1 LDKIR
6 AFIAVDIESEEFRN
20 QILEIHRKIRDIGAD
35 IKPVTPENIH
45 LTLRFLGEIETTLM
59 EKTIDILKLIE
70 FQPFEIRLKGTG
82 AFPSMRKINVIW
94 IGLERGQEELTR
106 ISRSLEAQ
114 LRKLGF
120 SQDKK
125 GFNPHITIARLRS
138 GRNKEAV
145 ADLLYESKEK
155 SYGSMIV
162 QAIRLKKSVLTPQGP
177 IYSTIFEVKS

>member
-1 LDKIR
+1 LEKIR

-20 QILEIHRKIRDIGAD
+20 QILEIQKKLLDIGAD

-59 EKTIDILKLIE
+59 EKIIDMLRIIK

-82 AFPSMRKINVIW
+82 AFPSIRKISVIW

-106 ISRSLEAQ
+106 ISKLLESQ
-114 LRKLGF
+114 LRKFGF
-120 SQDKK
+120 PQDKK
-125 GFNPHITIARLRS
+125 GFSPHVTIARLRS
-138 GRNKEAV
+138 GRNKDAI

-155 SYGSMIV
+155 LYGSMI
-162 QAIRLKKSVLTPQGP
+162 AHSIRLKKSVLTPQGP
-177 IYSTIFEVKS
+177 IYSTIYEVKS

>member
-1 LDKIR
+1 MEKIR
-6 AFIAVDIESEEFRN
+6 AFIAVDIESDEFRT
-20 QILEIHRKIRDIGAD
+20 QILEIQKKILDIGAD
-35 IKPVTPENIH
+35 IKPVAPENIH
-45 LTLRFLGEIETTLM
+45 LTLRFLGEIETALM
-59 EKTIDILKLIE
+59 EKIVDMLKLIE

-82 AFPSMRKINVIW
+82 AFPSMKKINVIW
-94 IGLERGQEELTR
+94 IGLERGQEELTG

-114 LRKLGF
+114 LIKLGF

-125 GFNPHITIARLRS
+125 GFSPHVTIARLRS
-138 GRNKEAV
+138 GRNKDAV

-155 SYGSMIV
+155 SYGSMMA